1 MGTLFPTTD
10 NMIDYNVNAEIDNKL
25 GSEGY
30 RELTK
35 VLNHIA
41 KKCNLKKEVCRTY
54 KCVEKIILR
63 YNNGNKPC
71 DFISLSFHK
80 FEDYGVVYVYT
91 NNKYSIEGNINDF
104 FFEKNDFAEMVSYI
118 TQYAENIVQ
127 NDYMK
132 EVYNKV
138 CKRAEKLSIG
148 FSCKFVEGNYFDLEI
163 ENTTG
168 KKIILSVMYRLDYAE
183 QQNDYWGFI
192 YENETTLNIEIA
204 NDKISFLVNACM
216 YHLRLEEMEEREHKN
231 EV

>member
-1 MGTLFPTTD
+1 MV
-10 NMIDYNVNAEIDNKL
+10 DYNVNIEIDNKL

-54 KCVEKIILR
+54 QCVEKIILR

-91 NNKYSIEGNINDF
+91 NNKYSIEGNIDDLC
-104 FFEKNDFAEMVSYI
+104 FEKNDFEEMVIYI

-132 EVYNKV
+132 EVYNQV

-148 FSCKFVEGNYFDLEI
+148 FSCKFVEGNYFKLEI

-216 YHLRLEEMEEREHKN
+216 YHLRLQEYEEMEKREHKN